1 MKLKQ
6 RHVKNFE
13 NFIVNLKNLNEDING
28 IKGIKDKPKLKPEP
42 DKTTD
47 EENEPENRIENLK
60 KEFEKITN
68 G

>member
-13 NFIVNLKNLNEDING
+13 NFIVNLKNPNEDIN
-28 IKGIKDKPKLKPEP
+28 GIKDKPKLKPEP